1 VYGPK
6 GTRGKINRL
15 LNDSFLLTDDLNYRL
30 KINTVKS
37 KDVKKEALLQV
48 KFFKTQHLEKPKHKT
63 LFGRK
68 AVALGMVFDGPGWR
82 VLFSGD
88 LASPQELAAY
98 SSGIDLLVHELA
110 HHKPETIAE
119 FAEASEIPQVLISHI
134 APQFDASP
142 ERISAAFK
150 KRYSGQLIVATD
162 GTRIQLDQLR
172 DRGQIDEESVKP
184 GVIVD
189 AAASSFLEMLQYD
202 LGLSPELNQQILAA
216 AHVTL
221 LRTPSSKP
229 ATDTGKTRLEVAAP
243 GKSANK
249 VTVTLTLDA
258 GEADVDLKRQN
269 GTAALRRHRLWR
281 IYQET
286 TRQGGVLTQEE
297 LARLLN
303 VSVRTIRRDIKYLQS
318 DGHTVRTSGQ

>member
-1 VYGPK
+1 MPDELIVLGSSSGVPTRRRFPAAYALTVTSKLFLIDCGAPVSTLLYRYGLDPLDVQAVFLTHWHADHVANLGLFLTQNHLLRRTRKLQVYGPK

-202 LGLSPELNQQILAA
+202 LGLSPELNQQILAG
-216 AHVTL
+216 
-221 LRTPSSKP
+221 LRP
-229 ATDTGKTRLEVAAP
+229 
-243 GKSANK
+243 
-249 VTVTLTLDA
+249 
-258 GEADVDLKRQN
+258 
-269 GTAALRRHRLWR
+269 
-281 IYQET
+281 
-286 TRQGGVLTQEE
+286 
-297 LARLLN
+297 
-303 VSVRTIRRDIKYLQS
+303 
-318 DGHTVRTSGQ
+318 